1 MVIPSLRLVP
11 AKDPAMTAPT
21 ALDSTSL
28 AGNNVFRRPFAGP
41 RVQAERQR
49 RVVSTAVKELIRQ
62 YKQSHASD
70 ERRRQGRVDF
80 LQTVKVRQEN
90 DRELNVLSRDLSVDG
105 IRLVGTTSLLGQK
118 IQVFI
123 PRLDQQEPLIL
134 RVRVLWTC
142 AVGDGLFE
150 NGGNFLEVVEEG
162 GV

>member
-1 MVIPSLRLVP
+1 
-11 AKDPAMTAPT
+11 MTAPT
-21 ALDSTSL
+21 APDSTIL
-28 AGNNVFRRPFAGP
+28 AGNSGFRRAFTSP

-80 LQTVKVRQEN
+80 LQTVKVRLEN

-105 IRLVGTTSLLGQK
+105 IRLVGTTSMLGQK

-123 PRLDQQEPLIL
+123 PRLDQQEPLTM

-150 NGGNFLEVVEEG
+150 NGGNFLEVVEES